1 VVLPTE
7 KEVVTGSD
15 ISVRESALAR
25 KRRRRM
31 KIKSMKRSKR
41 KIKSKS
47 MTELLAAS
55 ESYS

>member
-1 VVLPTE
+1 
-7 KEVVTGSD
+7 
-15 ISVRESALAR
+15 
-25 KRRRRM
+25 M